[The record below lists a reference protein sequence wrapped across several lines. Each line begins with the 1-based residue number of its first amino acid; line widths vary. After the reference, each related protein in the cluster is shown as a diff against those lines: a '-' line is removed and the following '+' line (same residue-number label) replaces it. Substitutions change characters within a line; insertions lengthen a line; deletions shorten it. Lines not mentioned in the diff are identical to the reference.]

1 MPRRAVY
8 CNGSPCWID
17 RVTADLT
24 AAQQWYAA
32 LFGWEYAEEAGS
44 ITARL
49 GGEIVAGFGAVPI
62 PLEAWTIYLA
72 TRNLGATLAAVE
84 NIGGRV
90 TMAPVAVGEFGRL
103 ALAID
108 PAGAPVGFWEGHGP
122 AGVVLADEPGSACRY
137 ELRVGAASV
146 ARQFYGALFGSGTA
160 GLVVSDES
168 GRPTWLVYF
177 GTADLAGTVL
187 RALSAGARITRQN
200 DDGSVLLRDPRGAV
214 FGLTIARA
222 QARQ

>member
-1 MPRRAVY
+1 MPRRTHYLA
-8 CNGSPCWID
+8 GAPCWID

-32 LFGWEYAEEAGS
+32 LFGWEYTQESGN

-49 GGEIVAGFGAVPI
+49 DGEIVAGFGAAPTPI
-62 PLEAWTIYLA
+62 EAWMVYLA
-72 TRNLGATLAAVE
+72 TKDLGATMAGTE
-84 NIGGRV
+84 QMGGRV

-108 PAGAPVGFWEGHGP
+108 PVGAAVGFWEGHRP
-122 AGVVLADEPGSACRY
+122 EGVVLAGEPGSACRY
-137 ELRVGAASV
+137 ELRVGDAGV
-146 ARQFYGALFGSGTA
+146 AGQFYGTLFGSDVSA
-160 GLVVSDES
+160 LVVEDES
-168 GRPTWLVYF
+168 ARPAWVVYF

-200 DDGSVLLRDPRGAV
+200 ADGSVVLRDSRGAV
-214 FGLTIARA
+214 FGLTVA
-222 QARQ
+222 